1 MNGKGKAIIVGVACL
16 LVAGALTTPAAA
28 AGTKAPKVIQ
38 AQAVALPTLSETA
51 VHEFGGSSAVEVT
64 LSGVSKALKGLHVA
78 LNGEEAWGNDAIACS
93 YGPAKAIPA
102 GCAVDYTW
110 DTTSGGEQT
119 ILVKAGGRTLAGKVT
134 ATAPAPDPVRV
145 QFQLVY
151 LYPAGTKPVA
161 GRIEKMTIATQL
173 VQLWFSGQMAGL
185 SPRFATDASG
195 RPSVVSVQAPLDSA
209 SLAAEKDYADVLIP
223 TWRATGVIPV
233 DSFPIIFV
241 EGTQTFAGCGWLG
254 GTGTGTGPDQHI
266 TIPMGNCEIY
276 PTAARFPEGSSYLL
290 AHEITHSLGGA
301 SDNAPHS
308 DGAAHVTDDPRDVIF
323 SDDVDVDRDW
333 DHLTLDPG
341 HDDYYLT
348 GRTDLTNIETSP
360 LLQVGAG
367 VAESAAFAKSVTF
380 AQAKHGWE
388 IAGVQFQT
396 WECRNY
402 RINPAQRVSGWV
414 AAAIKFPP
422 APPTATLTKAEL
434 RRIYK
439 AFYRWACS
447 GPGTTPR

>member
-38 AQAVALPTLSETA
+38 AQAVVLPTLSETA

-161 GRIEKMTIATQL
+161 GRIEKMTITTQL

-209 SLAAEKDYADVLIP
+209 SLAAEEDYADVLIP

-241 EGTQTFAGCGWLG
+241 EGTQTKDGCGWSG
-254 GTGTGTGPDQHI
+254 RTGPDQHI

-276 PTAARFPEGSSYLL
+276 PTAERFPYGSSYLL

-308 DGAAHVTDDPRDVIF
+308 DGTAHVTDDPRDVIF
-323 SDDVDVDRDW
+323 NGDVDRDW

-348 GRTDLTNIETSP
+348 GRTDLENIETSP

-367 VAESAAFAKSVTF
+367 VAESAAFAKSLAF
-380 AQAKHGWE
+380 AQAKLDWKNT
-388 IAGVQFQT
+388 GVKFQT
-396 WECRNY
+396 GQCRAY
-402 RINPAQRVSGWV
+402 RINPAQTVSGWV
-414 AAAIKFPP
+414 AAPLGPP
-422 APPTATLTKAEL
+422 SPPTAYTLTKAEL
-434 RRIYK
+434 RRVYK
-439 AFYRWACS
+439 ALFRWACS